1 MVDKKK
7 RFGAPPPSS
16 AVDIDAFINGSST
29 DSQEKIKHDK
39 TVVVSSPQKD
49 TPTAPAEQ
57 APVSAVTDQAQPIV
71 APPAAVKSPAA
82 EAENKPKRGRPAKT
96 KAADADE
103 PTDTE
108 SLESTKILF
117 ELDGITSEDF
127 RIYIF
132 EKRKSKAYVLREAL
146 KEYMKRHP

>member
-39 TVVVSSPQKD
+39 TVAVSNPQQEKS
-49 TPTAPAEQ
+49 TALAEQ
-57 APVSAVTDQAQPIV
+57 TPVTTVTEQTKPIV
-71 APPAAVKSPAA
+71 TPPAV
-82 EAENKPKRGRPAKT
+82 EAENKPKRGRPAKAKPT
-96 KAADADE
+96 DADE
-103 PTDTE
+103 PDNNE
-108 SLESTKILF
+108 NLESTKILF
-117 ELDGITSEDF
+117 ELDGVTSEDF